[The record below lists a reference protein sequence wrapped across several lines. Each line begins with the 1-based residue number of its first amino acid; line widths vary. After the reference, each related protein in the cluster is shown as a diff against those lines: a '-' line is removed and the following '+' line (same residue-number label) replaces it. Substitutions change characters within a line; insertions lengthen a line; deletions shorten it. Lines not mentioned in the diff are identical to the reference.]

1 MVLLYQKTK
10 PQTKKPPD
18 WGLSSLAFILYGII
32 FYGTATPPTKG
43 GEIAHD
49 GISTQNYHRTNCGR
63 CRSSISR

>member
-1 MVLLYQKTK
+1 MALLYQKTK

-18 WGLSSLAFILYGII
+18 WVTPEFGTL

-63 CRSSISR
+63 CRSSASR